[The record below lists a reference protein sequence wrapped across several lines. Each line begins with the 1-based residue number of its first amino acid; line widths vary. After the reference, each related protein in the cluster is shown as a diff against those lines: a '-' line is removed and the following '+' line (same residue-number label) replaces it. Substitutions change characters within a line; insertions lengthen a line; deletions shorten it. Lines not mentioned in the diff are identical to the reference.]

1 MIASIM
7 TKDKKQMVPGRIEV
21 FADDWQFYPDS
32 LNNPGKLEADVEFLT
47 KSNPATGAVFLM
59 KLPNYD
65 ACYKHLDAKDVKR
78 YARCIS
84 TMASV

>member
-7 TKDKKQMVPGRIEV
+7 TKNEPMVPGRIEV
-21 FADDWQFYPDS
+21 FADDWQFFPDS
-32 LNNPGKLEADVEFLT
+32 LNNQSKLEADVEFLS

-59 KLPNYD
+59 KMPNYD
-65 ACYKHLDAKDVKR
+65 ACYRHLDAKDVKR

-84 TMASV
+84 TMAKV